1 MASPHS
7 VASTRVLSRSWCN
20 TLLSSLLWIPLA
32 PHIPSPFCR
41 VSSQYPETHFPWYP
55 QVPTPTRTL
64 EAFPTRQDT
73 HSHYTLKNQRKQ
85 KPRNQTPTQQRQD
98 QLAAPRIPHYCI
110 RYLNSVSE
118 EEKWFLH
125 SILITHTIISY
136 YFKVMF
142 CFTEVVKPSVTSSL
156 MWPTFHNLEFCV
168 TKEKW
173 IKFTACHAVC
183 ISRKYCF

>member
-1 MASPHS
+1 MDPFSPPHPIPILQS
-7 VASTRVLSRSWCN
+7 QLSIPRN
-20 TLLSSLLWIPLA
+20 TFSLLP
-32 PHIPSPFCR
+32 PS
-41 VSSQYPETHFPWYP
+41 SHTY
-55 QVPTPTRTL
+55 
-64 EAFPTRQDT
+64 QDLRSIFYQAR

-98 QLAAPRIPHYCI
+98 QLAAPRIPHCCI
-110 RYLNSVSE
+110 RYLSSVSE

-125 SILITHTIISY
+125 NILITHTIIRY

-142 CFTEVVKPSVTSSL
+142 CFTEVVKPSATSSL